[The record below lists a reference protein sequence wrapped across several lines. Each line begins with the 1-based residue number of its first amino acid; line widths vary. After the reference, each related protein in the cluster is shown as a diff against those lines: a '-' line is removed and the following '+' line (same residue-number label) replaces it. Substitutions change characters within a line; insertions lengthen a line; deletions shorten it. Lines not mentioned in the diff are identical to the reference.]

1 MSVALDRPAHY
12 AGLDSIRFFAA
23 LWVAIAHGA
32 AFPLRDTLI
41 AIGFGEW
48 LPRSLDY
55 LAFNGKAAVIVFF
68 VVSGF
73 CIHLPQARG
82 EKLVLPVYL
91 VRRFVRV
98 GLPLAVATAAYSA
111 IGGEVAFLGRF
122 VLWTLYCE
130 MLYYALYPL
139 ALVAIRRVG
148 LLVIVSLS
156 YLVAATVVAIVDFE
170 ALTPRPFGFWDWLVC
185 YPAWLL
191 GCLLA
196 ARVDRDAPAIA
207 GATIWAWRIG
217 LWLLSVL
224 AIWLAHHSDFR
235 IGYPISLPVFAIA
248 ATAWLDIEVRYY
260 RRHRPS
266 RLAEQGGQGAYSI
279 YLMHPIVLVLVGA
292 TTGSLPP
299 LVAWASKAVALL
311 AGVWLFYWLIE
322 RPSHRL
328 ARRAAG
334 RLRPSRVLAAAGGP
348 DIEQKQNLRV

>member
-1 MSVALDRPAHY
+1 VDRPARY

-23 LWVAIAHGA
+23 MWVAIAHGA
-32 AFPLRDTLI
+32 AFPLRDSLI

-82 EKLVLPVYL
+82 EKLDLPVYL
-91 VRRFVRV
+91 LRRFVRV
-98 GLPLAVATAAYSA
+98 GLPLVVATIAYNA
-111 IGGEVAFLGRF
+111 IGGEVSFLGRF

-148 LLVIVSLS
+148 LLPIVMLS
-156 YLVAATVVAIVDFE
+156 YLVAAIVVAIVDFE

-191 GCLLA
+191 GCLLSV
-196 ARVDRDAPAIA
+196 RVSRDAPIPGSAA
-207 GATIWAWRIG
+207 IWAWRSG

-224 AIWLAHHSDFR
+224 AIWLAHHSTLR
-235 IGYPISLPVFAIA
+235 ISYPVSLPLYAVA
-248 ATAWLDIEVRYY
+248 ATLWLDREIRYY
-260 RRHRPS
+260 QHRRPV
-266 RLAEQGGQGAYSI
+266 RLAELGGRGAYSI
-279 YLMHPIVLVLVGA
+279 YLMHPIVLVLAGA
-292 TTGSLPP
+292 TTGGLPP
-299 LVAWASKAVALL
+299 IVAWGAKATALL
-311 AGVWLFYWLIE
+311 AGVWLFYGLIE
-322 RPSHRL
+322 RPSHSL
-328 ARRAAG
+328 ARR
-334 RLRPSRVLAAAGGP
+334 LAARLSLRRLPASGDRP
-348 DIEQKQNLRV
+348 EIEQNQNIRA